1 MKALVFE
8 EPRRAVIQDLE
19 LPQSAADEV
28 LVRSRNV
35 GICHS
40 DFELLRG
47 HYIIPVSY
55 PIVPGHE
62 WSGEVAEVGPAVT
75 SLRAGDRVVGECVVN
90 NGDDHFGFSIGGADA
105 EYFVAKAAW
114 LHRIPDELSFSQGAF
129 VEPFSVAYNATVA
142 AGGIDASDAVAVIGG
157 GPIGLLCTMAAAT
170 MGATVTLVEPQA
182 HRRALGL
189 DVGAR
194 DTLDPT
200 AGDVVEQA
208 ADMTGGRGFDVVI
221 EAAGAPAA
229 MASAFPLAGLGGRIV
244 FVGIDIGGSAEVQ
257 IGLIQSK
264 ALQVRGIIGSA
275 GLWPRTIRFMA
286 NSGLDPTPLLTATF
300 PLGEG
305 TAALDAARDTSRN
318 VKVQIECLTR
328 EGRRLPR
335 AARRADR
342 EGRRPD
348 GSRVARRGPGSH
360 SCSDLRYRLCR
371 VGSRSDPLSTGR
383 YPRTR
388 VRRQG

>member
-8 EPRRAVIQDLE
+8 EPRSASVQE
-19 LPQSAADEV
+19 LDVPSIAADEV

-40 DFELLRG
+40 DFELYEGR
-47 HYIIPVSY
+47 YIIPVSY

-62 WSGEVAEVGPAVT
+62 WSGEVAEVGSAVT
-75 SLRAGDRVVGECVVN
+75 NLRSGDRVVGECVVN

-105 EYFVAKAAW
+105 EYFVAKASW
-114 LHRIPDELSFSQGAF
+114 LHRIPEELSFAQGAF
-129 VEPFSVAYNATVA
+129 VEPFSVAYHATVA
-142 AGGIDASDAVAVIGG
+142 AGGIDAGDSVAVIGG
-157 GPIGLLCTMAAAT
+157 GPIGLLCTLAAAT
-170 MGATVTLVEPQA
+170 MGGSVTLIEPQE

-189 DVGAR
+189 EIGAQEA
-194 DTLDPT
+194 LDP
-200 AGDVVEQA
+200 
-208 ADMTGGRGFDVVI
+208 ADLGGRRFDVVI

-229 MASAFPLAGLGGRIV
+229 MATAFPIAAHSARVV
-244 FVGIDIGGSAEVQ
+244 FVGIDIGGSAPVE

-286 NSGLDPTPLLTATF
+286 ASGLDPTPLLTATF

-318 VKVQIECLTR
+318 VKVQIEC
-328 EGRRLPR
+328 
-335 AARRADR
+335 
-342 EGRRPD
+342 
-348 GSRVARRGPGSH
+348 
-360 SCSDLRYRLCR
+360 
-371 VGSRSDPLSTGR
+371 
-383 YPRTR
+383 
-388 VRRQG
+388 